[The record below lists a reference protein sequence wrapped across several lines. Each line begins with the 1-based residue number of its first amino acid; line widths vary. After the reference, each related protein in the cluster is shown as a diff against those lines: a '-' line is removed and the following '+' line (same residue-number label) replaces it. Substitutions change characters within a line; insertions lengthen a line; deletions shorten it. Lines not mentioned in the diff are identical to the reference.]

1 MRHYYIEPRL
11 KTYVK
16 GYRFSHSPE
25 IYLTNM
31 GKNYYTATKERQ
43 DDLKTDSKKIVHKRK
58 QN

>member
-16 GYRFSHSPE
+16 GYRCCHLPE

-31 GKNYYTATKERQ
+31 GKNYHIATKEKE
-43 DDLKTDSKKIVHKRK
+43 DDLKTGSKKIVHKRK
-58 QN
+58 QS